1 MRTRASWATLIAAL
15 FVFCSMS
22 AVQADVP
29 TGTDVFATL
38 QQTLDTR
45 SARAGD
51 AVAMTVTGVLPAN
64 APDAAALQGAI
75 IRGHVQQAYAATPTK
90 KAYIGIL
97 FDTITLA
104 DGRTFPYPAKIVALQ
119 KKRSLNAVQAAGEV
133 LAGMV
138 VGNMLFKTV
147 GSPVGG
153 AIGAMGGV
161 VYASQMAQNF
171 KIPSNSTVK
180 MRTTDVIATIPHPQ
194 APAGAMPPPGAMQPP
209 PPQQMPPPP
218 PPPAPVASPMK

>member
-1 MRTRASWATLIAAL
+1 MRTRASWATLIAAI
-15 FVFCSMS
+15 FVFCSMT
-22 AVQADVP
+22 AVRADVP
-29 TGTDVFATL
+29 AGTDVFATL

-45 SARAGD
+45 TAKAGD
-51 AVAMTVTGVLPAN
+51 AVVMTVTGVIPPS
-64 APDAAALQGAI
+64 APDAEALQGAT

-119 KKRSLNAVQAAGEV
+119 KKKSVNVAQAAGEMLV
-133 LAGMV
+133 GMV
-138 VGNMLFKTV
+138 VGNMLFKSV
-147 GSPVGG
+147 GSPAGG

-171 KIPSNSTVK
+171 KIPSSSTVK
-180 MRTTDVIATIPHPQ
+180 MRTTDIIATVPHPQ
-194 APAGAMPPPGAMQPP
+194 APAEPMQPGAMPPPPPQAPP
-209 PPQQMPPPP
+209 PAA
-218 PPPAPVASPMK
+218 PPAPVASPMH

>member
-1 MRTRASWATLIAAL
+1 MRTRASWATSIAAL

-51 AVAMTVTGVLPAN
+51 AVVMIVSGVLPPD
-64 APDAAALQGAI
+64 APDAAALQGAT
-75 IRGHVQQAYAATPTK
+75 IRGHVQQAFAATPTK

-97 FDTITLA
+97 FDTITLT
-104 DGRTFPYPAKIVALQ
+104 DGRTFPYPAKIIALQ
-119 KKRSLNAVQAAGEV
+119 KKRSINPAQAAGEV
-133 LAGMV
+133 LVGMV
-138 VGNMLFKTV
+138 VGNMLFKSV
-147 GSPVGG
+147 GSPAGG
-153 AIGAMGGV
+153 AVGAIGGV

-180 MRTTDVIATIPHPQ
+180 MRTTDIIATVPHPQ

-209 PPQQMPPPP
+209 PPMAPPPP
-218 PPPAPVASPMK
+218 PSPMPTH